1 MRKEEKEKVNWREIA
16 IASESDERV
25 LKVLQEGPKSLSQ
38 AWMLQAMRYK
48 YGRSGKWPQGSSDPF
63 FMPYNNFS

>member
-1 MRKEEKEKVNWREIA
+1 RQEVSKLRKEEKEKVNWKEIA

-25 LKVLQEGPKSLSQ
+25 LKVLKEGPKSLSQ

-48 YGRSGKWPQGSSDPF
+48 YGRSGK
-63 FMPYNNFS
+63 